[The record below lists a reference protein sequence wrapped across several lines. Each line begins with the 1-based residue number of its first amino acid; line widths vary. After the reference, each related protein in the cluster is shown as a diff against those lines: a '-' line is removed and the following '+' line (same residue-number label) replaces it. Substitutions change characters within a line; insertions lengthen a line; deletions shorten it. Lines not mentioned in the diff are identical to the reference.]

1 MEPAHT
7 PSHGGAGPRIDVLRS
22 TLGRARGLGSARHGT
37 GVWWAER
44 MTSLALLPLTLWF
57 VWFAL
62 HMAGRSRSTVAH
74 GIAHAVNATL
84 LLALVLVTFR
94 HMQLGLLAVIED
106 YSRANLR
113 GVLIIAVNAGCA
125 MLTLVCVVALASMLR
140 GT

>member
-1 MEPAHT
+1 MAQART
-7 PSHGGAGPRIDVLRS
+7 PTQPGPGPKIETLRS
-22 TLGRARGLGSARHGT
+22 PLGRARGLGAAKHGA

-62 HMAGRSRSTVAH
+62 HVAGLPRATVAH
-74 GIAHAVNATL
+74 TLAHAVNATL
-84 LLALVLVTFR
+84 MLALVLVLFR

-106 YSRANLR
+106 YSRASLR
-113 GVLIIAVNAGCA
+113 SALIIAVNAATGLLA
-125 MLTLVCVVALASMLR
+125 LVCVVALASMLH